1 MRVAAEAVVF
11 FDTYLAEQNGPFDE
25 KAFCVGVGV
34 VVVVV
39 AACVKEC
46 DV

>member
-1 MRVAAEAVVF
+1 MRVAEAVV
-11 FDTYLAEQNGPFDE
+11 DTDVAENYNLLDE
-25 KAFCVGVGV
+25 ETFCVGVGV

-39 AACVKEC
+39 ARVEEG